1 MTVRYD
7 GQETD
12 ATDLELSDTPDASQ
26 SLMGVRSTL
35 LQWHLDDPV
44 SAEEITRNHLVCS
57 NYQGNRN
64 PFVDHPSWV
73 NCAILGSVALLCRP
87 HHQWRHHLLSSPP
100 LAACSSPA

>member
-1 MTVRYD
+1 MFYMTVRYD

-12 ATDLELSDTPDASQ
+12 TTDLELSDTPDASQ

-57 NYQGNRN
+57 NYQGNRTRLWTI
-64 PFVDHPSWV
+64 HH
-73 NCAILGSVALLCRP
+73 GSIARF
-87 HHQWRHHLLSSPP
+87 
-100 LAACSSPA
+100 